1 MLLVDIDHFKEFN
14 DRFGHAAGDGILKR
28 IVLDVI
34 ATVRMS
40 DFTYRFG
47 GEEFVVIADGLDA
60 DDAWA
65 LAERIRRRVAASG
78 SGSEGRLTV
87 SIGIAHCPGDGRATR
102 RSSTLPTGGSMKQ
115 RQPAAIALSA
125 ARKACGSFTRAK
137 GDQCEARRP

>member
-1 MLLVDIDHFKEFN
+1 MTV
-14 DRFGHAAGDGILKR
+14 ILKR

-47 GEEFVVIADGLDA
+47 GEEFVVIADGLNT

-65 LAERIRRRVAASG
+65 LAERIRRRVAAGG

-87 SIGIAHCPGDGRATR
+87 SIGIAHCPGDGRNYEALFDVADR
-102 RSSTLPTGGSMKQ
+102 RLYEAKAAGRNRVVGGE
-115 RQPAAIALSA
+115 
-125 ARKACGSFTRAK
+125 K
-137 GDQCEARRP
+137 GMRLVHAG